1 MLLQFSVTNHR
12 SIKNTAVISMK
23 AAADKSMKE
32 CLIVNFIYVICI
44 LYAFFQYK
52 CCSVSSFIYL
62 SFFHTLQSST
72 DIISSVAFN
81 SFLIPAETLSSHSTA
96 CSQLKKKKLCSLQR
110 PFHVSQ
116 ETSFSAIS
124 SMISLSFNKKRYMR
138 KITASTAI
146 AQITTTH
153 TVSL

>member
-44 LYAFFQYK
+44 LYAFFQNK

-62 SFFHTLQSST
+62 SFFHTLQSG
-72 DIISSVAFN
+72 
-81 SFLIPAETLSSHSTA
+81 
-96 CSQLKKKKLCSLQR
+96 
-110 PFHVSQ
+110 
-116 ETSFSAIS
+116 
-124 SMISLSFNKKRYMR
+124 
-138 KITASTAI
+138 TASTAFAKSCLI
-146 AQITTTH
+146 SSFGTNVIFL
-153 TVSL
+153 V